1 MRKKS
6 ESSAVKPPARR
17 RGGRKR
23 RGKGGAP
30 PPELTSH
37 PTSRNAQV
45 STRAWL
51 LEEYG
56 PHCAYCGTKH
66 SARVMT
72 LDHVAPRRGQVA
84 YDRRDNLVLACRAC
98 NALKRDMPPLAFLL
112 AVRSRASFLVR
123 FGKHLSHGLLE
134 MATPIARAFDRT
146 QPREVFGPPQDD
158 EESPYK
164 D

>member
-1 MRKKS
+1 MPSKRNEPGKGASRRK
-6 ESSAVKPPARR
+6 

-23 RGKGGAP
+23 RGRAGSP

-51 LEEYG
+51 LDEYG
-56 PHCAYCGTKH
+56 PYCAYCGTKH
-66 SARVMT
+66 AARAMT
-72 LDHVAPRRGQVA
+72 LDHVAPRRGQIA

-112 AVRSRASFLVR
+112 SVRSRALNLVR
-123 FGKHLSHGLLE
+123 YGKHLSAGLLE
-134 MATPIARAFDRT
+134 MARPLVKYVTSDE
-146 QPREVFGPPQDD
+146 PRIVYGPADDD